1 MKQTLYIL
9 LIFTL
14 MVASAVGAY
23 KYAGPYIDFDPP
35 QSLNLLRS
43 GGLFIS
49 INGGDSW
56 VKADVKGG
64 SFNDLL
70 VNDLEYYIKE
80 DSLIIFLAGLNGV
93 YQSVDNGLTW
103 SRVFSDNIKRE
114 VFDIAVD
121 DSQMPGVLYIATEN
135 KEGRGVILRSAD
147 GGVTFDTIFSL
158 STRGEKII
166 GVATDIIQRKNIF
179 GLTNKG
185 SFLQSLDSGKSWS
198 KIEISNTK
206 FNRLVVDPRDS
217 SIIYAVTNEAGFFRS
232 IDRGASWKNLRS
244 SLRSFSGSQKMYDL
258 SVSPLLSSTFY
269 IATDFGILRSR
280 DRGSTFSEVPFLIP
294 TRSIAITAIEADA
307 HSLSSVYAGVKNQVY
322 KTTDAA
328 ATWQVSVID
337 TSGTV
342 NYISVNITN
351 SDIIY
356 AGIEDG
362 F

>member
-23 KYAGPYIDFDPP
+23 KFAGPYIDFEPP
-35 QSLNLLRS
+35 QGLNLLRS

-70 VNDLEYYIKE
+70 VHDLEYYTKAE
-80 DSLIIFLAGLNGV
+80 SLIILLAGLNGV

-103 SRVFSDNIKRE
+103 KRVFSDNIKRE

-121 DSQMPGVLYIATEN
+121 DSQMPAVLYIATEN
-135 KEGRGVILRSAD
+135 KAGRGVILRSID
-147 GGVTFDTIFSL
+147 GGVTFDAIFSL

-166 GVATDIIQRKNIF
+166 GVAIDSTQRKNIF

-198 KIEISNTK
+198 KIEISSTG
-206 FNRLVVDPRDS
+206 FNKLIVDPRDS
-217 SIIYAVTNEAGFFRS
+217 RIIYAVTNDAGFFRS

-244 SLRSFSGSQKMYDL
+244 SLQSFSGGQKIYGL
-258 SVSPLLSSTFY
+258 SISSVLSSTFY
-269 IATDFGILRSR
+269 MATDFGILRSQ

-294 TRSIAITAIEADA
+294 TRSIAITAIETNP
-307 HSLSSVYAGVKNQVY
+307 HSLSSVYAGAKNQVY

-328 ATWQVSVID
+328 STWHVSVID
-337 TSGTV
+337 TTDTV
-342 NYISVNITN
+342 NYISVNPLN

-356 AGIEDG
+356 AGIGGG